1 MALSC
6 VLFKKKERWKC
17 QHLNFKGWIQK
28 WHTSLLPHAT
38 TLVRTYYMF
47 TLSCKEQWANII
59 FSLVTIW
66 PANYY
71 GRQEGKE
78 FGEMT
83 TILAIALEVKSK
95 FMTTV
100 QSFVLEN
107 KSYLFLYDWYVYICY
122 FMSSK
127 ITISYITTIPER
139 DLIKVLEPSTSAKIS
154 TPHWQV
160 GTLLC

>member
-66 PANYY
+66 PATYY

-127 ITISYITTIPER
+127 ITISYITTI
-139 DLIKVLEPSTSAKIS
+139 LISQLYLKGI
-154 TPHWQV
+154 
-160 GTLLC
+160 

>member
-1 MALSC
+1 MYSSRRKKDESANTLI
-6 VLFKKKERWKC
+6 LKAEFKSGTP
-17 QHLNFKGWIQK
+17 H
-28 WHTSLLPHAT
+28 SYPMPLLRSE
-38 TLVRTYYMF
+38 LYYTF
-47 TLSCKEQWANII
+47 TLSCKEQWANVI

-107 KSYLFLYDWYVYICY
+107 KSYLFLYD
-122 FMSSK
+122 
-127 ITISYITTIPER
+127 
-139 DLIKVLEPSTSAKIS
+139 
-154 TPHWQV
+154 
-160 GTLLC
+160 

>member
-1 MALSC
+1 MYSSRRKKDESANTLI
-6 VLFKKKERWKC
+6 LKAEFKSGTP
-17 QHLNFKGWIQK
+17 H
-28 WHTSLLPHAT
+28 SYPMPLLRSE
-38 TLVRTYYMF
+38 LYYTF

-107 KSYLFLYDWYVYICY
+107 KSYLFLYDWYVCICY